1 MDHVG
6 EVAAVD
12 VKVVVEKGKEMIE
25 EDLLIQKGEE
35 DLKGMGIEI
44 DQGKNQ
50 LQFGYLIKSLD
61 YH

>member
-1 MDHVG
+1 MGV
-6 EVAAVD
+6 VAAVD
-12 VKVVVEKGKEMIE
+12 VRVVVEKGKEMIE

-50 LQFGYLIKSLD
+50 
-61 YH
+61 